1 MSNVRLAE
9 ISPVPLDVSAIM
21 AAVTGP
27 EVGGM
32 TMFVGAV
39 RDHDSGRAVA
49 ELSYTAHPKAE
60 QILREVAQ
68 EVADA
73 FPDARL
79 AVVHRI
85 GDLAI
90 GDLAVA
96 VVAADAHRGGAFEAA
111 RRLIDDV
118 KATVP
123 IWKHQRFV
131 DGTFEWVGL
140 P

>member
-1 MSNVRLAE
+1 MSNVCLAE
-9 ISPVPLDVSAIM
+9 ISSVPLDISAVM

-27 EVGGM
+27 EVGG
-32 TMFVGAV
+32 TTLFVGAI
-39 RDHDSGRAVA
+39 RDHDGGRPVA
-49 ELSYTAHPKAE
+49 DLSYTAHPTAE
-60 QILREVAQ
+60 QILVEVVQA
-68 EVADA
+68 VADA

-79 AVVHRI
+79 AVVHRV
-85 GDLAI
+85 
-90 GDLAVA
+90 GDLAVGDLA
-96 VVAADAHRGGAFEAA
+96 VVVVAACAHRGEAFTAA